1 MKKKL
6 KRVLMSAALPT
17 SLMIVGN
24 GTVFADESV
33 PAETTVATSE
43 ATTNAE
49 TTATTETTEATTP
62 ATATE
67 NNNIVSEGGHVNVEG
82 HNATLSAD
90 GNNVTYSYT
99 VAFQRLHSSL
109 HGQTVGALAIRV
121 PNLPNAE
128 INLTLIGTRDA
139 NGNPVEV
146 NAPMK
151 EISYDDAINAE
162 HETFDIP
169 TAEEIAAGKTAY
181 TVTGNDLYIDA
192 EKISTYNLYAS
203 FDKSQAVRIDVTIP
217 LTQAKNIKY
226 LPIDARL
233 VWKGS
238 SEGGVRG
245 YETGDQHLEEYVN
258 HQAFEGDYVNSI
270 DYAGLGNPA
279 SVDDSYVSNGHLIKS
294 VTNPRTYI
302 TPNNGD
308 WTTIPED
315 TNIDPSTFFDYAKI
329 FTLRANKTVTY
340 YMSEKEDMADQ
351 DVSALYLGDVVV
363 DYVIQGTKTKLKD
376 TYTDTDRT
384 PIYDASGNLIAYNTT
399 DNAQERPERI
409 TVDGKTYV
417 LVGTAS
423 TSDAAEGSLKEG
435 TTHVIY
441 EYQLE
446 ETTTTTT
453 TEETTQG
460 EAVAV
465 VTEKEAPKEQ
475 LPNTGVAETS
485 SVLSLLGFVS
495 ATLGGFLLRKK
506 EK

>member
-329 FTLRANKTVTY
+329 FTLRATKTVTY
-340 YMSEKEDMADQ
+340 
-351 DVSALYLGDVVV
+351 
-363 DYVIQGTKTKLKD
+363 
-376 TYTDTDRT
+376 
-384 PIYDASGNLIAYNTT
+384 
-399 DNAQERPERI
+399 
-409 TVDGKTYV
+409 
-417 LVGTAS
+417 
-423 TSDAAEGSLKEG
+423 
-435 TTHVIY
+435 
-441 EYQLE
+441 
-446 ETTTTTT
+446 
-453 TEETTQG
+453 
-460 EAVAV
+460 
-465 VTEKEAPKEQ
+465 
-475 LPNTGVAETS
+475 
-485 SVLSLLGFVS
+485 
-495 ATLGGFLLRKK
+495 
-506 EK
+506 